1 MAIGPDQRTTTT
13 GLVNKKPMIPAA
25 PDLSAL
31 QGAQPT
37 QQVQPTQA
45 QVTPPAEQT
54 DTDPLRAEFPDA
66 SDMEVELANRFKELT
81 AEDRKV
87 LSDILSPSVVNSLG
101 KLLPEFT
108 PLMEAIGRKEPNVIF
123 PLSYI
128 VKFAMTRYGG
138 QDEQDAINNFMTDV
152 QSMNQQME
160 QPNNVPPGTEQPTET
175 AGLVEPTGE
184 TGLMSSPQ
192 NMETV

>member
-25 PDLSAL
+25 PNLSAL
-31 QGAQPT
+31 QEAQST
-37 QQVQPTQA
+37 QPTQA
-45 QVTPPAEQT
+45 QVTPPVQANSELAKQ
-54 DTDPLRAEFPDA
+54 FPDA
-66 SDMEVELANRFKELT
+66 DPLELEFAERAKSLT
-81 AEDRKV
+81 DEDQATLQSV
-87 LSDILSPSVVNSLG
+87 LSPSVRTALE
-101 KLLPEFT
+101 KIIPEFKEV
-108 PLMEAIGRKEPNVIF
+108 MDAYGSDEPNVVF
-123 PLSYI
+123 PLSSI

-138 QDEQDAINNFMTDV
+138 KDEQEAVNNFMTDV

-160 QPNNVPPGTEQPTET
+160 NQNNVPPGTEQPTET

>member
-1 MAIGPDQRTTTT
+1 MALGPDNRITTT
-13 GLVNKKPMIPAA
+13 GLIDKKPMIPAA
-25 PDLSAL
+25 ADLSAL
-31 QGAQPT
+31 QGT

-45 QVTPPAEQT
+45 QVTPPVADSQANTEMTTTLGGTQNLT
-54 DTDPLRAEFPDA
+54 DEEIDSLEAA
-66 SDMEVELANRFKELT
+66 M
-81 AEDRKV
+81 
-87 LSDILSPSVVNSLG
+87 SPSVKEALSKIFPDLASAIEQLG
-101 KLLPEFT
+101 T
-108 PLMEAIGRKEPNVIF
+108 DEPNVIF

-138 QDEQDAINNFMTDV
+138 QDEQEAINNFMTDV

-160 QPNNVPPGTEQPTET
+160 QPNDVPPGTEQPTET

>member
-1 MAIGPDQRTTTT
+1 MALGPDNRITTT
-13 GLVNKKPMIPAA
+13 GLIDKKPMIPAA
-25 PDLSAL
+25 PDLGAL
-31 QGAQPT
+31 QGT

-45 QVTPPAEQT
+45 QVTPPVAESQEDTKLTTRVAGVRGLT
-54 DTDPLRAEFPDA
+54 DEDKESLDA
-66 SDMEVELANRFKELT
+66 A
-81 AEDRKV
+81 
-87 LSDILSPSVVNSLG
+87 LSPSVKEALSKIFPDLASAIDQLG
-101 KLLPEFT
+101 T
-108 PLMEAIGRKEPNVIF
+108 DEPNVIF

-138 QDEQDAINNFMTDV
+138 VDEQEAVNNFMTDV

-175 AGLVEPTGE
+175 AGL
-184 TGLMSSPQ
+184 MSSPQ